1 MENSKTGSSSTNEGF
16 FKYLLHFDDEQ
27 KHTIMNSIQYLLIAY
42 LPLNIL
48 DYITETYFPD
58 YQKELHEVES
68 LRLLG
73 EMLLEIIFIFL
84 YIFILDKAIQYA
96 PTYSGSPMGQLNWI
110 QLVITI
116 MVFRLNNN
124 SPLMNKQR
132 ELQKRVVQ
140 KINGEDT
147 VPSNKKQTPKVSVS
161 QPISR
166 NSVPQTMPTHN
177 ASRADYI
184 NQHQNQV
191 APQEQM
197 APTSNGV
204 YGGPQ
209 NPLVN
214 TDWPPQHGAGAQEG
228 FQDMGSPVQMEP
240 MAANSV
246 LGGGMGSSW

>member
-1 MENSKTGSSSTNEGF
+1 M
-16 FKYLLHFDDEQ
+16 
-27 KHTIMNSIQYLLIAY
+27 
-42 LPLNIL
+42 
-48 DYITETYFPD
+48 
-58 YQKELHEVES
+58 
-68 LRLLG
+68 RLLG
-73 EMLLEIIFIFL
+73 EMLLELIYIFL
-84 YIFILDKAIQYA
+84 YIFILDKAIQYI
-96 PTYSGSPMGQLNWI
+96 PTYSGLPMGQLNWM

-140 KINGEDT
+140 KINGDD
-147 VPSNKKQTPKVSVS
+147 VAPSNKKQTSKVSVS

-166 NSVPQTMPTHN
+166 NGVPKTMPTHN

-204 YGGPQ
+204 YGGPE